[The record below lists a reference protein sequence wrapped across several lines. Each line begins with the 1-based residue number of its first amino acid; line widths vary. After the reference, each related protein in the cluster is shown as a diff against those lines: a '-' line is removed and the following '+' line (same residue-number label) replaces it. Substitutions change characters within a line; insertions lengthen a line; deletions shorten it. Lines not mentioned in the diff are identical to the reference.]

1 MRTVC
6 DIKEQTKN
14 FLDHANDDDY
24 SDDED
29 DYSDDVDDYSDDAN
43 NKSLNNLSQSFTPE
57 CPFSSTRNSSLTTQ
71 VRERSFQSINTS
83 RSFNITST
91 SLSSYSQVP
100 IVQSQSKKIDKNYNN
115 LFCTS
120 LAIIIVLCIFFY
132 ILIHNEATQSETSN
146 IDLVT
151 IDKLLDE
158 RMHIVQTQF
167 NHQKSNIWND
177 IASGIYDAVLYPE
190 KPTVITLFGNEIDT
204 LNCLAQMLGEVSGTI
219 LGSNDYLSL
228 TPKDFPN
235 DVGETIYNFKVKIS
249 QKRVVIIQDLLS
261 INTEAIKA
269 FHNFCDR
276 QRPLIKKAIYIITII
291 IDEYK
296 PSQSELEFIDKQ
308 IFKKLSGKID
318 KDILDP
324 LVTRLTDG
332 VIVPVLPESSTRFN
346 MKKCLV
352 SKYNRL

>member
-100 IVQSQSKKIDKNYNN
+100 IVQK
-115 LFCTS
+115 
-120 LAIIIVLCIFFY
+120 
-132 ILIHNEATQSETSN
+132 TSN